1 MTGDE
6 HPGGVASESVPLL
19 PPFVLSVSLAQSG
32 GSTASGVVG
41 VVLQGVWSVER
52 GLWNMEAA
60 CIRHTRRSPKRRGR
74 LHPSDLFVLSR
85 NNPDRR
91 PLGMIRTRLVFPNRT
106 SHIHDST
113 RGRAPSTACAKPLLA
128 SVISTYA
135 FFKSQPTV
143 FLTIK
148 IAGSAGLRRGD
159 KKAHGRAV
167 SLVGG
172 QRRTTTGDAYR
183 GWRSWH
189 FIKIHNEKTL

>member
-1 MTGDE
+1 MDYGIWKQ
-6 HPGGVASESVPLL
+6 HAY
-19 PPFVLSVSLAQSG
+19 AIH
-32 GSTASGVVG
+32 VG
-41 VVLQGVWSVER
+41 RPREEDVFIHLTCSSCHATTPIG
-52 GLWNMEAA
+52 
-60 CIRHTRRSPKRRGR
+60 
-74 LHPSDLFVLSR
+74 
-85 NNPDRR
+85 R

-113 RGRAPSTACAKPLLA
+113 RGRAPSTACAKPLLV

-135 FFKSQPTV
+135 FFKLQPTV

-148 IAGSAGLRRGD
+148 IAGSAGLRRGE
-159 KKAHGRAV
+159 KKAHGRAL

-172 QRRTTTGDAYR
+172 QRRTTTGDAHR